1 MNVYFL
7 TRDIMEREKCIACS
21 KIKNLRHF
29 QQKSYCVFD
38 TYLFGLMMACW
49 GELLLLTE
57 KSEISRIFE
66 KD

>member
-1 MNVYFL
+1 
-7 TRDIMEREKCIACS
+7 MEREKCIACS
-21 KIKNLRHF
+21 KIKNLSHF

-38 TYLFGLMMACW
+38 TYLFRLMMACW
-49 GELLLLTE
+49 SELLLLME

>member
-1 MNVYFL
+1 
-7 TRDIMEREKCIACS
+7 MEREKCIACS
-21 KIKNLRHF
+21 KNKNLSHF

-38 TYLFGLMMACW
+38 TYLFRLMMACW
-49 GELLLLTE
+49 SELLLLME

>member
-1 MNVYFL
+1 
-7 TRDIMEREKCIACS
+7 MEREKCIACS
-21 KIKNLRHF
+21 KIKNLSHF

-49 GELLLLTE
+49 DELLLLME
-57 KSEISRIFE
+57 KTEISRIFR